1 MAKILSG
8 GILGS
13 PSIKEKSVP
22 QNILTSSQEPEGWGS
37 YIGRNIAKVPTLA
50 YEMGRTG
57 LGLGNL
63 LDMALP
69 EQQQATPISQ
79 DPNQALYDYLANY
92 RSGATAG
99 LRAALP
105 STQQAHKEISAVLP
119 EYMTQH
125 RPEDWPAEFALTE
138 LPLIAATGGFK
149 SIPAFGR
156 SALQSLGILGGSQ
169 LGENIGG
176 TVGEKIGF
184 PNLGRVGGAVAG
196 GHLGGMAARA
206 ITPGK
211 TNIVPTKAMAPE
223 KIIEE
228 LREQQRPNYEA
239 AIALEG
245 NKAGNATKLINI
257 LNDVNEDIGL
267 GMAKSDQNYVREL
280 IKDLDSASINGKMT
294 LAQAKTAKRNI
305 NDQLYEHTVSSP
317 VKKQLTKI
325 VGGLNEF
332 IAENG
337 SPEHNK
343 FWQQAEQNTR
353 DIKKFEN
360 QIRRVK
366 ENKESLPSI
375 IKEGMRKFKMPV
387 TLSALSKFLG
397 FGNSVSAIT
406 GLLTEGARRLFLEG
420 KYLYKI
426 SQEHPDIYNKYI
438 NTLANAHKIDA
449 SKVAMRLN
457 DMAKKLDKDY
467 PEEEIIH
474 RPQKSKIISGGM
486 I

>member
-1 MAKILSG
+1 MSG
-8 GILGS
+8 FKHGGYEKDINKGTASKFRHGGFEDEDKPVKVSS
-13 PSIKEKSVP
+13 PQHYQDDEEEESWP
-22 QNILTSSQEPEGWGS
+22 S

-50 YEMGRTG
+50 YEMGRSG

-63 LDMALP
+63 LDMVLP
-69 EQQQATPISQ
+69 GQQGTTPISQ

-92 RSGATAG
+92 KSGATTG
-99 LRAALP
+99 LRTALP
-105 STQQAHKEISAVLP
+105 STQQANKEISAILP

-125 RPEDWPAEFALTE
+125 KQEDWPAEYALTE
-138 LPLIAATGGFK
+138 LPLIALTGGFK
-149 SIPAFGR
+149 SLPAFGR

-169 LGENIGG
+169 LGEEVGG
-176 TVGEKIGF
+176 TIGEQIGF
-184 PNLGRVGGAVAG
+184 PNLGRIGGAVAG

-211 TNIVPTKAMAPE
+211 TNIVPTKAIAPE
-223 KIIEE
+223 KIIED

-239 AIALEG
+239 AVILEG
-245 NKAGNATKLINI
+245 NKSGNASKFINI

-267 GMAKSDQNYVREL
+267 GMSKSDQSYVREL
-280 IKDLDSASINGKMT
+280 IKDLDNAVSSGEMT

-305 NDQLYEHTVSSP
+305 NDQLYEHTVSNP
-317 VKKQLTKI
+317 VKKQLTKL

-332 IAENG
+332 IMENG

-366 ENKESLPSI
+366 ENKESLPAI
-375 IKEGMRKFKMPV
+375 IKEGMTKFKMPV
-387 TLSALSKFLG
+387 ALSSLAKWLG

-426 SQEHPDIYNKYI
+426 SKEHPDIYKKYI
-438 NTLANAHKIDA
+438 NTLSEAYKIDA
-449 SKVAMRLN
+449 NKVAFRIN
-457 DMAKKLDKDY
+457 DMAKKLDEDY
-467 PEEEIIH
+467 REE
-474 RPQKSKIISGGM
+474 
-486 I
+486 